1 MPDESLFLDELGDLA
16 REFGWRVQSFAHG
29 SQEVAVV
36 GFDALEPFEQLLWIH
51 DPEANTLRCLLLLR
65 QRVPADRL
73 QAALELCA
81 RVNDGL
87 SFGCLEYAFSDQTL
101 SFRDS
106 SEVEGLGLDAA
117 IRRTTSRVLSLG
129 QRYFLAVDRVLSGV
143 SALIACADAEAGDQ

>member
-1 MPDESLFLDELGDLA
+1 MAGESLFLDVLGELA
-16 REFGWRVQSFAHG
+16 REFGWRVQSFAQG

-36 GFDALEPFEQLLWIH
+36 GFEALEPFEQLLWIH
-51 DPEANTLRCLLLLR
+51 DPEHRSVRCLLLVR
-65 QRVPADRL
+65 RRVPADRQ

-87 SFGCLEYAFSDQTL
+87 TFGCLEYAFSDQTL

-106 SEVEGLGLDAA
+106 SEVEGRGLDAA

-143 SALIACADAEAGDQ
+143 SALVACADAEADDQ